1 MADKPYRTL
10 LDITDDV
17 RALDDIL
24 AENGGDLSDPQIESI
39 LSQWETDLEGDLE
52 AKLDSYAALI
62 TEWEAR
68 AEMRSVEAARLAKRA
83 KTDAASADAL
93 RRRLQFV
100 FESRNLRPVETPR
113 YRIALARN
121 GGKRPLD
128 IHGEVPADFLQIKTE
143 PDKEKI
149 RAALEAGQSLPF
161 AILMERANRISI
173 K

>member
-83 KTDAASADAL
+83 KTDTPPRAIARARATSSSTT
-93 RRRLQFV
+93 QFTKA
-100 FESRNLRPVETPR
+100 P
-113 YRIALARN
+113 
-121 GGKRPLD
+121 
-128 IHGEVPADFLQIKTE
+128 
-143 PDKEKI
+143 
-149 RAALEAGQSLPF
+149 
-161 AILMERANRISI
+161 
-173 K
+173 

>member
-1 MADKPYRTL
+1 MTDKPYRTL
-10 LDITDDV
+10 LDITDDI

-24 AENGGDLSDPQIESI
+24 AENGGDLSDPQIEAV
-39 LSQWETDLEGDLE
+39 LSEWENDLEGDLE
-52 AKLDSYAALI
+52 TKLDSYAALI

-68 AEMRSVEAARLAKRA
+68 SEMRQVEAARLAKRA
-83 KTDAASADAL
+83 KTDAAAADAL

-128 IHGEVPADFLQIKTE
+128 IHGEVPSDFLQIKAE
-143 PDKEKI
+143 PDKDKI
-149 RAALEAGQSLPF
+149 RAALEAGQTLPF
-161 AILMERANRISI
+161 AILMDRGNRISI

>member
-1 MADKPYRTL
+1 MADKHRTL
-10 LDITDDV
+10 LDITDDI

-24 AENGGDLSDPQIESI
+24 AENGGDLSDPQIESVI
-39 LSQWETDLEGDLE
+39 SEWEDGLEADLEN
-52 AKLDSYAALI
+52 KLDAYAALI

-68 AEMRSVEAARLAKRA
+68 SEMRSVEASRLAKRA
-83 KTDAASADAL
+83 KIDAAAADAL
-93 RRRLQFV
+93 RRRLQYV

-128 IHGEVPADFLQIKTE
+128 IHDEVPAEFLKITTSPDTE
-143 PDKEKI
+143 RI
-149 RAALEAGQSLPF
+149 RAELEAGKALPF
-161 AILMERANRISI
+161 AVLMERTNRISI